1 MGTTVKYPKQDYA
14 QQTRDTLA
22 TQIQLMPDLFKAE
35 SEFQPQFA
43 QLQMDIA
50 NQMTPQ
56 LLDLY
61 GQTQPRL
68 AEMDAAAL
76 ANQREAD
83 ISAVEQL
90 GPRAYEAM
98 QNLDPQRAALLD
110 SLMADAQTGLDSGGE
125 LTGIQRRNYQ
135 QNVRGAQAARGMG
148 MGPSDALY
156 EAAELQLGQERRQQQ
171 SRADAMKALTMQ
183 QALMGD
189 PFMQILGKPSGTSPM
204 MAAQTAA
211 AGGGM
216 SPGQLFNPE
225 SQYAQSLYNNNAMG
239 TLQARMATSA
249 NRMGLIGA
257 GIGAV
262 GDMASA
268 GITRCWVAREVFG
281 ESNPKWMAFYVW
293 KEEVGPRWFKA
304 IYNRYGEWFAK
315 LIRNRPT
322 VKNIIRNWMET
333 RLNRLNKG

>member
-22 TQIQLMPDLFKAE
+22 TQIKLMPELFAAE
-35 SEFQPQFA
+35 QQFQPQFA

-61 GQTQPRL
+61 SQTQPRL
-68 AEMDAAAL
+68 AQMDAAAL
-76 ANQREAD
+76 AKQREAD
-83 ISAVEQL
+83 IAAVEDL

-98 QNLDPQRAALLD
+98 QNIDPNRAALLD
-110 SLMADAQTGLDSGGE
+110 SLMADAQSGMDSGGQ
-125 LTGIQRRNYQ
+125 LTGVQQRNLQ
-135 QNVRGAQAARGMG
+135 QNIRGAQAARGMG

-171 SRADAMKALTMQ
+171 NRADAMKALTMQ

-225 SQYAQSLYNNNAMG
+225 SQYAQSVYNNNAMG

-249 NRMGLIGA
+249 NKMGLWGA
-257 GIGAV
+257 GISGI

-268 GITRCWVAREVFG
+268 GITKCWVAREVFG
-281 ESNPKWMAFYVW
+281 ESNIKWMAFYVW
-293 KEEVGPRWFKA
+293 KEQVGPRWFRS
-304 IYNRYGEWFAK
+304 IYNKYGEWFAAF
-315 LIRNRPT
+315 IRTKPRIKGM
-322 VKNIIRNWMET
+322 VKNWME
-333 RLNRLNKG
+333 RKLAQLSRG